1 MQSGHVLRSMHQKHM
16 CCKRVQV
23 VAMQIAVEATYLER
37 PTAWLPPLAIPYVET
52 LTVESVA
59 RDNVILSLV

>member
-1 MQSGHVLRSMHQKHM
+1 M

-59 RDNVILSLV
+59 RDNVISSLV

>member
-1 MQSGHVLRSMHQKHM
+1 MHQKQHM

-23 VAMQIAVEATYLER
+23 VSMQIAVEATYLER
-37 PTAWLPPLAIPYVET
+37 PTAWHPPLAIPYEAT

-59 RDNVILSLV
+59 THV